1 MRLVVLVSRGEYGGG
16 LEDRS
21 VDPRDLLDLGL
32 LLYICKINMRSIVN
46 SKIKI
51 EQNIFEK
58 YYRDGDTA
66 GDDEQHQGE
75 AEQDLQP
82 VCGGPV
88 VPGLGVDSHLII

>member
-1 MRLVVLVSRGEYGGG
+1 MVLVSRGVYGGG

-51 EQNIFEK
+51 EQNIFKNITETVTQLEMMSST
-58 YYRDGDTA
+58 RVRQNRICSQFA
-66 GDDEQHQGE
+66 VAQ
-75 AEQDLQP
+75 
-82 VCGGPV
+82 
-88 VPGLGVDSHLII
+88 

>member
-46 SKIKI
+46 SEIKI
-51 EQNIFEK
+51 EQNIFKNITETVTQLEMMSST
-58 YYRDGDTA
+58 RVRQNRICSQFA
-66 GDDEQHQGE
+66 VAQ
-75 AEQDLQP
+75 
-82 VCGGPV
+82 
-88 VPGLGVDSHLII
+88 